1 MKSEN
6 LYASQGGPI
15 ILSQVY
21 IMVFH
26 VCFLRS
32 FFFFLM
38 ILKLC
43 AKQIENEYGMVG
55 RAFRQEGKSY
65 VKWTAKL
72 AVELDT
78 GVPWVM
84 CKQDDAP
91 DPLVG
96 FYVCPAMWLICQFST
111 SESVFFSF
119 LIVSMVPQV
128 NACNGRQCG
137 ETFKGPNSPNKPAIW
152 TENWTSLYGLHSNSL
167 HYCVLPN
174 PQI

>member
-1 MKSEN
+1 MKRYAKMIVKLMKSEN

-15 ILSQVY
+15 ILS
-21 IMVFH
+21 
-26 VCFLRS
+26 
-32 FFFFLM
+32 
-38 ILKLC
+38 
-43 AKQIENEYGMVG
+43 QIENEYGMVG

-91 DPLVG
+91 DPLV
-96 FYVCPAMWLICQFST
+96 
-111 SESVFFSF
+111 
-119 LIVSMVPQV
+119 

-152 TENWTSLYGLHSNSL
+152 TENWTSLYVIKHMVRN
-167 HYCVLPN
+167 H
-174 PQI
+174 